1 MNKKILIGLLVL
13 VLIVVVAI
21 VSVKVLNGEDKKEEN
36 NASINEI
43 NTVKN
48 ERSKDNEVENETD
61 EDEETS
67 DNKNVL
73 VVYFSAQ
80 SHTKAVAEKIADNLD
95 ADIFELV
102 PEDEY
107 TEEDLDYNAD
117 NARVSREHDD
127 ESLRDIKLRKTKVD
141 NWDDYDTVLI
151 DNSIWWGEASW
162 VVNNFIK
169 ENDFTGKT
177 VIPFCTSASSSLGE
191 SGELL
196 EEMADSGDWKEGH
209 RFSSSASDSDIKSWT
224 DTLK

>member
-1 MNKKILIGLLVL
+1 MNKKFLVVLLVI
-13 VLIVVVAI
+13 VLIAVAAVVG
-21 VSVKVLNGEDKKEEN
+21 VKVLNSDDKKEEN
-36 NASINEI
+36 NASTNETNI
-43 NTVKN
+43 VKN
-48 ERSKDNEVENETD
+48 ERSKDNEVENETN

-67 DNKNVL
+67 DNKNIL

-102 PEDEY
+102 PENEY
-107 TEEDLDYNAD
+107 TEEDLAYNDD

-151 DNSIWWGEASW
+151 GYPIWWGEASW

-177 VIPFCTSASSSLGE
+177 VITFCTSASSSLGK

-196 EEMADSGDWKEGH
+196 EKMAGSGDWKEGH

>member
-117 NARVSREHDD
+117 NARVSRG
-127 ESLRDIKLRKTKVD
+127 T
-141 NWDDYDTVLI
+141 
-151 DNSIWWGEASW
+151 
-162 VVNNFIK
+162 
-169 ENDFTGKT
+169 
-177 VIPFCTSASSSLGE
+177 
-191 SGELL
+191 
-196 EEMADSGDWKEGH
+196 
-209 RFSSSASDSDIKSWT
+209 
-224 DTLK
+224 